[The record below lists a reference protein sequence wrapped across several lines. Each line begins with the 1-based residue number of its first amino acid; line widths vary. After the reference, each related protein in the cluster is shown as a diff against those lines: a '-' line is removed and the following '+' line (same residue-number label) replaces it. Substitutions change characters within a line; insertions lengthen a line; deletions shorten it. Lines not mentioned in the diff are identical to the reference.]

1 MIPPLLFLWMNPVYA
16 VGDGVL
22 DVPWYVNRGGT
33 SGGRPLQHLPISPVA
48 CCLLP
53 NPSSPAACCLSHSV
67 NGKPQVPF

>member
-33 SGGRPLQHLPISPVA
+33 SGGRPLQHLPISPNA
-48 CCLLP
+48 
-53 NPSSPAACCLSHSV
+53 
-67 NGKPQVPF
+67 